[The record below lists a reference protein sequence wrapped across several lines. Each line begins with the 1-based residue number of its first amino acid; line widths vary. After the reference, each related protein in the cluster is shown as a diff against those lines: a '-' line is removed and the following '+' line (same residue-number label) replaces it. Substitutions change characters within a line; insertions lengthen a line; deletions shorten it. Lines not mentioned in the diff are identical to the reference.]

1 MKPEALPQ
9 FLFGTDAVLRFEKS
23 IQIHFTEKRQVLS
36 SSPLNGG
43 YREDLSGVFNF
54 DETPAKGR
62 NCVMRAPTYEQ
73 HMQIVAKELGFDP
86 AHCAG
91 LSTAAHMKYAASV
104 SDTYNGTAVT
114 AIVTGGINKN
124 GGRAGDPAS
133 WDERA
138 FNDANR
144 HHGTVNILLAVDS
157 HLSEGAMT
165 KAVITATEA
174 KTAAIQELLA
184 QSFYSDGLAT
194 GTGTDGIM
202 VIANP
207 QSEIYLTDAGQHSKL
222 GELIGSTVLAAVK
235 RALYLQTGL
244 GYQQQ
249 HNVFCRMRRFGV
261 TEQALTE
268 HFMEY
273 KPSPEQF
280 KLFRQNIKNV
290 ALQDE
295 LLTYT
300 SLYAHLLD
308 QLKWGML
315 SVPEAVHAG
324 NRLLCLMDM
333 EYRISDLSDNGYAEM
348 ISQYQNGLF
357 DKMVGNVLE

>member
-1 MKPEALPQ
+1 MQPEALPP
-9 FLFGTDAVLRFEKS
+9 FLFETDVVLRYEKS
-23 IQIHFTEKRQVLS
+23 IQIHFAEKRQVLS

-43 YREDLSGVFNF
+43 YREDLSAVFNF
-54 DETPAKGR
+54 DETPAKGKK
-62 NCVMRAPTYEQ
+62 CVMRASTYEQ
-73 HMQIVAKELGFDP
+73 HMKLIAEELGLNP
-86 AHCAG
+86 TNCAG
-91 LSTAAHMKYAASV
+91 LSTAAHMKYATSV
-104 SDTYNGTAVT
+104 SSSYNGTSVT

-138 FNDANR
+138 FSEENR
-144 HHGTVNILLAVDS
+144 RHGTVNIMLAVDS

-165 KAVITATEA
+165 KAVVTATEA

-194 GTGTDGIM
+194 GTGTDGII

-261 TEQALTE
+261 TEQGITE
-268 HFMEY
+268 RFLESQ
-273 KPSPEQF
+273 PSPEKIRF
-280 KLFRQNIKNV
+280 FRHRMKEV
-290 ALQDE
+290 ALQDK

-315 SVPEAVHAG
+315 SQEEAVAAG
-324 NRLLCLMDM
+324 NSLLCLM
-333 EYRISDLSDNGYAEM
+333 EIKYRISDSSDDGYAQM
-348 ISQYQNGLF
+348 IEQYQNGLF
-357 DKMVGNVLE
+357 DKIMSAC

>member
-1 MKPEALPQ
+1 MKPEALPP
-9 FLFGTDAVLRFEKS
+9 FLFGTDIVLRYEKS
-23 IQIHFTEKRQVLS
+23 IQIRFSEKRQVLS

-43 YREDLSGVFNF
+43 YREDLSAVFNF
-54 DETPAKGR
+54 DETPAKGKK
-62 NCVMRAPTYEQ
+62 CVMRASTYEQ
-73 HMQIVAKELGFDP
+73 HMELIAEELGLNP
-86 AHCAG
+86 TNCAG

-104 SDTYNGTAVT
+104 SRSYNGTSVT

-133 WDERA
+133 WDEHA
-138 FNDANR
+138 FNEENR
-144 HHGTVNILLAVDS
+144 RHGTVNIMLAVDS
-157 HLSEGAMT
+157 HLSQGAMA

-194 GTGTDGIM
+194 GTGTDGII

-207 QSEIYLTDAGQHSKL
+207 QSDIYLTDAGQHSKL

-249 HNVFCRMRRFGV
+249 HNVFSRMRRFGV
-261 TEQALTE
+261 TEQSITE
-268 HFMEY
+268 RFLESQ
-273 KPSPEQF
+273 PSPEEI
-280 KLFRQNIKNV
+280 KLFRLRMKEV
-290 ALQDE
+290 ASQDN

-315 SVPEAVHAG
+315 LPKEAVFAA
-324 NRLLCLMDM
+324 NNLLCLMEM
-333 EYRISDLSDNGYAEM
+333 PCRLSDSSDDSYIQM
-348 ISQYQNGLF
+348 IAQYRNRLF
-357 DKMVGNVLE
+357 DKIMNAC